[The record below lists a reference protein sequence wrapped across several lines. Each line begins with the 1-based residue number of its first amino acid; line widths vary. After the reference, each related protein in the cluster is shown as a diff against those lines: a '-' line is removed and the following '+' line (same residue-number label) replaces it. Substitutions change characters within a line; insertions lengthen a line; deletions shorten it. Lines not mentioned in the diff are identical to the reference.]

1 MKNFK
6 ILKGLILILALTF
19 TLIGCSNSSNSSQNV
34 EGSLEEIMASV
45 YNGVDKNLSAL
56 NITEVTP
63 ENLSYYLG
71 VKDLDYSEAIASEP
85 VISVHAH
92 SVVLARV
99 NDVSKIEEIKSQ
111 IKANVNP
118 RKWICVGIEDK
129 NVIVDS
135 IGDLVILIMDNDY
148 SKELHKNF
156 KNLSK

>member
-56 NITEVTP
+56 NITEVTS

-85 VISVHAH
+85 VISVLAH

-99 NDVSKIEEIKSQ
+99 NDVSMIEEIKSQ

-118 RKWICVGIEDK
+118 RKWICVGTK
-129 NVIVDS
+129 
-135 IGDLVILIMDNDY
+135 
-148 SKELHKNF
+148 K
-156 KNLSK
+156 